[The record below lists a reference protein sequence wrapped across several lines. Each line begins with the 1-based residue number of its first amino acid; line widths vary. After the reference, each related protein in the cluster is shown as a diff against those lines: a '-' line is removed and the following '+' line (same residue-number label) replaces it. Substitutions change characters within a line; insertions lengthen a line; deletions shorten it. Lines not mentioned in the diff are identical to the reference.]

1 MKEMVKQSDWPKGVN
16 YDIAF
21 DTTLFVEASVTEVY
35 WTLFMAISLV
45 VLVIFIF
52 LQDWRATI
60 VPVLAIPVS
69 LIGTFAVMN
78 AIGFSINM
86 LSLFGIVLAIGIV
99 VDDAIVVVENASR
112 HLADGL
118 SPKEAAIKAMSE
130 ITGPVIATTLVL
142 LAVFVPSAFMP
153 GITGQLFRQFALTIS
168 AAVMISTVNALTLSP
183 ALCGIVLRAPKE
195 SRFVG
200 FRLFNSAFDGASG
213 AYAFLIGWLVRLIL
227 IVLIVYVGLVAVTG
241 LFFNALPT
249 GFVPSEDQGYL
260 FVNVQ
265 LPDAASTERTTA
277 LLDKLGEDY
286 KKIPG
291 VADQL
296 SISGYSLLGGYA
308 GSNLG
313 FSIIILEPWDQRGT
327 PETSIDGITA
337 ALRKRFSKV
346 QEGIVFAFT
355 PPPIDGLGNAGGF
368 QMEVLDKGG
377 AGYTQL
383 QDAAQDLV
391 AAGNGQSKL
400 TALNTTFRANAPQ
413 LFADVNRAKAKSMNV
428 PLGTVFGTLQA
439 YLGSTYINDFTYDNR
454 SYQVRVQAAPEFPR
468 HLKILNG

>member
-1 MKEMVKQSDWPKGVN
+1 MEELAASNDWPKGVE

-21 DTTLFVEASVTEVY
+21 DTTLFVEASIAEVY
-35 WTLFMAISLV
+35 ETLAVAILLV
-45 VLVIFIF
+45 VIVIYIF

-78 AIGFSINM
+78 AMGFSINM

-99 VDDAIVVVENASR
+99 VDDAIVVVENTSR

-118 SPKEAAIKAMSE
+118 KPKEAAIKAMSE

-168 AAVMISTVNALTLSP
+168 AAVLISTINALTLSP
-183 ALCGIVLRAPKE
+183 ALCGILLRAPKE

-200 FRLFNSAFDGASG
+200 FRMFNTAFDGATG
-213 AYAFLIGWLVRLIL
+213 AYAYAIGWFVRLIL

-241 LFFNALPT
+241 LFFQSLPT
-249 GFVPSEDQGYL
+249 GFVPDEDQGYL
-260 FVNVQ
+260 FVNLQ
-265 LPDAASTERTTA
+265 LPDSAATARTTA
-277 LLDKLGEDY
+277 VLDWLGEEY
-286 KKIPG
+286 KAIPG

-313 FSIIILEPWDQRGT
+313 FSIIILEPWDQRT
-327 PETSIDGITA
+327 TSETSINGITET
-337 ALRKRFSKV
+337 LKERFKKV
-346 QEGIVFAFT
+346 QEGIAFAFA

-368 QMEVLDKGG
+368 QMEVL
-377 AGYTQL
+377 
-383 QDAAQDLV
+383 
-391 AAGNGQSKL
+391 
-400 TALNTTFRANAPQ
+400 
-413 LFADVNRAKAKSMNV
+413 
-428 PLGTVFGTLQA
+428 
-439 YLGSTYINDFTYDNR
+439 
-454 SYQVRVQAAPEFPR
+454 E
-468 HLKILNG
+468 